1 MGDILGYAFIVA
13 AIIFFVYGIWVER
26 KYDQI
31 ADRLNEMMEEKD
43 MKFKKDGK
51 VYESFEDALDA
62 FFLGDHKI
70 FVQGEKA
77 EFKFP
82 DDARQ
87 SMIRAFEDA
96 DMGSVRLYAKLM
108 GYEVIE
114 DGTPY
119 IREVFEKYGEDV
131 KRRLTRADILHA
143 AEKCVCGQRET
154 DYGTPEDNFKAIAEL
169 WEAYL
174 NKACARG
181 VNVCVEAKDVAVM
194 MALLKIARIAAGG
207 GKADSW
213 IDLAGYAA
221 CGAECEGVTE

>member
-1 MGDILGYAFIVA
+1 MI
-13 AIIFFVYGIWVER
+13 
-26 KYDQI
+26 
-31 ADRLNEMMEEKD
+31 
-43 MKFKKDGK
+43 FKKNGK
-51 VYESFEDALDA
+51 VYNVIDAVHEYCKNTDCLKCKLYDED
-62 FFLGDHKI
+62 
-70 FVQGEKA
+70 
-77 EFKFP
+77 
-82 DDARQ
+82 
-87 SMIRAFEDA
+87 RACPACECRSPEQVA
-96 DMGSVRLYAKLM
+96 CLM

-114 DGTPY
+114 DTPAVA
-119 IREVFEKYGEDV
+119 ETVEENSEDA

-143 AEKCVCGQRET
+143 AEKCVCGQREQ

-174 NKACARG
+174 NKACTKG
-181 VNVCVEAKDVAVM
+181 VNVRVEAKDVAAM

>member
-1 MGDILGYAFIVA
+1 
-13 AIIFFVYGIWVER
+13 
-26 KYDQI
+26 
-31 ADRLNEMMEEKD
+31 
-43 MKFKKDGK
+43 MKFKKSGK
-51 VYESFEDALDA
+51 VYNLAEAIFEYCKTAECSFCSICDAVKYTCGNEAKDL
-62 FFLGDHKI
+62 
-70 FVQGEKA
+70 
-77 EFKFP
+77 
-82 DDARQ
+82 
-87 SMIRAFEDA
+87 A
-96 DMGSVRLYAKLM
+96 DLM
-108 GYEVIE
+108 GFEVIDE
-114 DGTPY
+114 PTIGEIVAKHSEHDTPT
-119 IREVFEKYGEDV
+119 IAEAVEENSENV

-174 NKACARG
+174 NKACTRG
-181 VNVCVEAKDVAVM
+181 VNVRVEAKDVAVM

>member
-1 MGDILGYAFIVA
+1 
-13 AIIFFVYGIWVER
+13 
-26 KYDQI
+26 
-31 ADRLNEMMEEKD
+31 

-51 VYESFEDALDA
+51 VFDLAEAIFEYCKTAECSFCSICDAVKYTCGNEAKDL
-62 FFLGDHKI
+62 
-70 FVQGEKA
+70 
-77 EFKFP
+77 
-82 DDARQ
+82 
-87 SMIRAFEDA
+87 A
-96 DMGSVRLYAKLM
+96 DLM
-108 GYEVIE
+108 GFEVIDEPTIGEIVAKHSE
-114 DGTPY
+114 DDTPTVA
-119 IREVFEKYGEDV
+119 EAVEKHSEDV

-154 DYGTPEDNFKAIAEL
+154 DYGTPEDNFKTIAEL

-174 NKACARG
+174 NKACTRG
-181 VNVCVEAKDVAVM
+181 VNVRVEAKDVAAM

>member
-1 MGDILGYAFIVA
+1 
-13 AIIFFVYGIWVER
+13 
-26 KYDQI
+26 
-31 ADRLNEMMEEKD
+31 

-51 VYESFEDALDA
+51 VYESFEDAVNVFL
-62 FFLGDHKI
+62 LGDCKI
-70 FVQGEKA
+70 FANGEKT

-82 DDARQ
+82 DDKRQ
-87 SMIRAFEDA
+87 SMIWAYEDA
-96 DMGSVRLYAKLM
+96 DMGRIRLYAKLM

-119 IREVFEKYGEDV
+119 IREVFEKYGEDE
-131 KRRLTRADILHA
+131 KRKLTRADILHA

-154 DYGTPEDNFKAIAEL
+154 DYGTPEDNFKTIAEL

-174 NKACARG
+174 NKACTRG
-181 VNVCVEAKDVAVM
+181 VNVRVEAKDVAVM

>member
-1 MGDILGYAFIVA
+1 
-13 AIIFFVYGIWVER
+13 
-26 KYDQI
+26 
-31 ADRLNEMMEEKD
+31 

-51 VYESFEDALDA
+51 VYNVIEAVREYCKNTVCLECKLYDKNTNMCVD
-62 FFLGDHKI
+62 
-70 FVQGEKA
+70 VRPE
-77 EFKFP
+77 
-82 DDARQ
+82 
-87 SMIRAFEDA
+87 RAA
-96 DMGSVRLYAKLM
+96 ILM
-108 GYEVIE
+108 GYEAIE
-114 DGTPY
+114 DDTPTVA
-119 IREVFEKYGEDV
+119 ETVEENSEDA

-154 DYGTPEDNFKAIAEL
+154 DYGTPEDNFKTIAEL

-174 NKACARG
+174 NKACIRG
-181 VNVCVEAKDVAVM
+181 VNVRVEAKDVAVM